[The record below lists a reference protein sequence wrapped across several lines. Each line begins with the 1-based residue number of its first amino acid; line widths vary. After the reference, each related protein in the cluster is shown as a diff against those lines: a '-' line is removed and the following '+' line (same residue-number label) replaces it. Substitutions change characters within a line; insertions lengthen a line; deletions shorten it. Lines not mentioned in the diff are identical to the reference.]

1 MKKALLLIAT
11 PVVLFFASCGG
22 SKSDEKRIIPGMI
35 ETVITVN
42 SNEFYIM
49 IPDSTIGVAE
59 ITEQPWG
66 ATEIKVGTDFHI
78 SVEEN
83 EGDISLM
90 KTDITGNEVFKL
102 LRYIKDEPTLL
113 FWEAKNEN
121 MPDTRFHLYSIVKTE
136 NASYIIK
143 DVERLEAYNE
153 KAIQLMIDAS
163 LTLKPKGTHKS
174 NSHSIDD

>member
-11 PVVLFFASCGG
+11 PVVLFLASCGG
-22 SKSDEKRIIPGMI
+22 SKSDEKTTIPGMV
-35 ETVITVN
+35 ETVIKVN
-42 SNEFYIM
+42 SNELYIM
-49 IPDSTIGVAE
+49 IPDSTKGMAE

-66 ATEIKVGTDFHI
+66 ATEIKVGADFHI

-83 EGDISLM
+83 EGDIALM

-102 LRYIKDEPTLL
+102 QRYLKDEPTLL

-121 MPDTRFHLYSIVKTE
+121 MPDARFHFYSIVKIANT
-136 NASYIIK
+136 SYVVK

-153 KAIQLMIDAS
+153 KAVQSMVDAS
-163 LTLKPKGTHKS
+163 LTLKPKNAEKP
-174 NSHSIDD
+174 NS

>member
-22 SKSDEKRIIPGMI
+22 SKSDEKTIIPGMV
-35 ETVITVN
+35 ENVIKVN
-42 SNEFYIM
+42 SNELYIM
-49 IPDSTIGVAE
+49 IPDSTKGVAE

-66 ATEIKVGTDFHI
+66 ATEIKVGADFHI

-83 EGDISLM
+83 EGDIPLM

-102 LRYIKDEPTLL
+102 QRYIKDEPALL

-121 MPDTRFHLYSIVKTE
+121 MPDARFHFYSIVKIG
-136 NASYIIK
+136 NASYVVK

-153 KAIQLMIDAS
+153 KATQLMLDAS
-163 LTLKPKGTHKS
+163 LTLKPKAADKP
-174 NSHSIDD
+174 NS